1 MLGKMSNEVYEKA
14 LVSNWMYF
22 AYFMLKKE
30 STGGVSRHYISKTM
44 ALGAMKILG
53 LSPSKIYI
61 SPGKFHVPGFF
72 R

>member
-1 MLGKMSNEVYEKA
+1 MLGKMSNEVYEIA

-53 LSPSKIYI
+53 LS
-61 SPGKFHVPGFF
+61 
-72 R
+72 